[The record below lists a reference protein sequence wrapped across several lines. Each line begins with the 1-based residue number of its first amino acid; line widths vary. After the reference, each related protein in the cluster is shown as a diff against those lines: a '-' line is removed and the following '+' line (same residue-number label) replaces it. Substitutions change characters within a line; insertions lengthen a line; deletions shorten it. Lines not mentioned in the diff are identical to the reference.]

1 MQNGDIKFQ
10 ANLEYRQRLFGN
22 LHGAVFLDAGNVW
35 RFKDFDVNNEVL
47 GVGDVNCRFRFGEF
61 FKEMALGTGV
71 GLRYDLDFLILRID
85 WGVGLHVPY
94 ETSKSGFYN
103 IDKFSRHQTLHFA
116 IGYPF

>member
-1 MQNGDIKFQ
+1 
-10 ANLEYRQRLFGN
+10 
-22 LHGAVFLDAGNVW
+22 
-35 RFKDFDVNNEVL
+35 VNNEVL